1 MPEKVSSPPS
11 VRTARELIHFLKL
24 SEHPEGGHFR
34 EIYRSVP
41 DMHHPQLGLRPG
53 VTIIHYLLQKGE
65 RSLFHRIRSEEVW
78 QFVTGAPLEL
88 LTLAPDCSTIRTQSL
103 SLEAPG
109 HPFFS
114 VPPGAWQAARTT
126 GEYSLVLCT
135 VSPGFFFS
143 DLEFLESS
151 HPQVE
156 SLGEEQRIRIEP
168 YLRKHCLF

>member
-1 MPEKVSSPPS
+1 MPEKVSSPLS
-11 VRTARELIHFLKL
+11 VSRTAQELIHLLNL

-34 EIYRSVP
+34 EIYRSAP

-88 LTLAPDCSTIRTQSL
+88 LTLSPDCSTIRTESL

-109 HPFFS
+109 RSFFS
-114 VPPGAWQAARTT
+114 IPPGVWQAARTS

-143 DLEFLESS
+143 DLEFLSFS
-151 HPQVE
+151 DPQIE

-168 YLRKHCLF
+168 YLRIH